1 MGFSR
6 QEYWSGLSCPPPGDL
21 PNPRTEPASLMSP
34 TLTAEF
40 FTGTTYGRIRHFLR
54 DGFNWAV
61 DLLTLMLWSLISQIQ
76 SEIYILEPLASQTLE
91 GESLE
96 ILLPLSA
103 V

>member
-1 MGFSR
+1 
-6 QEYWSGLSCPPPGDL
+6 
-21 PNPRTEPASLMSP
+21 MSP
-34 TLTAEF
+34 TLTGEF
-40 FTGTTYGRIRHFLR
+40 FTGTTYGRIRHFLP

-76 SEIYILEPLASQTLE
+76 SGIYILEPLASQTLE